1 MGVEIMGANGEMR
14 ALHDIAKDAQVAF
27 GDVSGT
33 EQLTAMLEDMNVRGA
48 TAFALLVQNA
58 DEFGNAVDN
67 LANSAGEATAMA
79 DVQQQSLAMQIQRVK
94 NALLAPFLFAD
105 EVGAANDTL
114 NEFTFHIQ
122 NLVNEFVGFFIHD
135 LPDGTQKLTENAQ
148 VIKEFVIVALQE
160 AIIIIRQLK
169 SVFLEGGEG
178 METMTTL
185 LQLSLKPLKIM
196 LNILDRLGP
205 KFLQYV
211 IQFKVLNSLLP
222 ITNALGM
229 IGTLVQM
236 KYMASL
242 INTDVAMQKS
252 NFTMVLFNNH
262 LAGQTGLLYNSRLG
276 FLLYRMGLLETH
288 AATGALQMST
298 MGLMVTM
305 GASIGL
311 MAAAVAMTGPLADGL
326 GALAGAMFALSLV
339 TGLRKAFEYPPPI
352 SWAMWATTAAIGAGA
367 GIMIRKAAKSTFAGM
382 FDVPEIGDVGTGMSV
397 AKQERD
403 YSTPIYD
410 SGGMFT
416 GGRMYDMGGP
426 TTEHGMAILQKGETV
441 IPKTQNMLES
451 GITLNIGGDIVTD
464 NAEDF
469 AERIAEVLPQAL
481 RRQNDIGGI

>member
-1 MGVEIMGANGEMR
+1 
-14 ALHDIAKDAQVAF
+14 
-27 GDVSGT
+27 
-33 EQLTAMLEDMNVRGA
+33 
-48 TAFALLVQNA
+48 
-58 DEFGNAVDN
+58 
-67 LANSAGEATAMA
+67 
-79 DVQQQSLAMQIQRVK
+79 
-94 NALLAPFLFAD
+94 
-105 EVGAANDTL
+105 
-114 NEFTFHIQ
+114 
-122 NLVNEFVGFFIHD
+122 NEFVGFFIHD

-311 MAAAVAMTGPLADGL
+311 MAAAVAMTGPL
-326 GALAGAMFALSLV
+326 
-339 TGLRKAFEYPPPI
+339 
-352 SWAMWATTAAIGAGA
+352 
-367 GIMIRKAAKSTFAGM
+367 
-382 FDVPEIGDVGTGMSV
+382 
-397 AKQERD
+397 
-403 YSTPIYD
+403 
-410 SGGMFT
+410 
-416 GGRMYDMGGP
+416 
-426 TTEHGMAILQKGETV
+426 
-441 IPKTQNMLES
+441 
-451 GITLNIGGDIVTD
+451 
-464 NAEDF
+464 
-469 AERIAEVLPQAL
+469 
-481 RRQNDIGGI
+481 